1 MTFAAVTN
9 ETLGWTIFIVIL
21 VGVIVYASINILRS
35 GKAELGS
42 EIELAPNRKPYLPDE
57 QLEGPKLDRTLTIAL
72 LTLFVIAIGLPL
84 YWILEPGRQAG
95 ATRDFR
101 ETFEARGAA
110 MFAPVGTSLDAL
122 GCEGCHGPK
131 GVGGITSY
139 NLQQPDGTVQVVNWR
154 VPALNTVL
162 LRYSREELTYVI
174 TYGRPFS
181 PMPAWGVAG
190 GGALNDQQVQNLVDY
205 IQSIQIS
212 PDQAQQAARD
222 ELAKMMAE
230 KNPDGSP
237 KWASEGEALFNM
249 GFDSDNFAGGAYAC
263 GRCHTQ
269 QWSYTTDYSQIR
281 SISGC
286 GAFGP
291 SLCAGSVD
299 RQFPLNTGPGACPP
313 TAVEAGENAQAVG
326 TTTTTTS
333 PATTTTAATA
343 TAAPAACTNPIQDQI
358 DFVTTGSEQGKK
370 YGVHGQGT
378 GRMPG
383 FGSSPQEPQTYTAPD
398 GNQITI
404 FYENNGKSVDPGPGM
419 LPIDLVEKVV
429 EYERSR
435 P

>member
-1 MTFAAVTN
+1 VTFGAVTN
-9 ETLGWTIFIVIL
+9 ETIGWTIFIVIFI
-21 VGVIVYASINILRS
+21 GVVVYASINIIR
-35 GKAELGS
+35 GAKPELGS

-72 LTLFVIAIGLPL
+72 LTLFVIAVGLPL

-101 ETFEARGAA
+101 EAFEKRGAA

-139 NLQQPDGTVQVVNWR
+139 NLLQPDGSVKVVNWR
-154 VPALNTVL
+154 VPALDTAL
-162 LRYSREELTYVI
+162 LRYSREELTYII

-212 PDQAQQAARD
+212 PDAAQQAAKD

-230 KNPDGSP
+230 TNADGSP
-237 KWASEGEALFNM
+237 KWKSEGEALFNM

-286 GAFGP
+286 GALGP

-299 RQFPLNTGPGACPP
+299 RQFPLNTSPAACAA
-313 TAVEAGENAQAVG
+313 TAAESAENTAAAPSP
-326 TTTTTTS
+326 TTTTTT
-333 PATTTTAATA
+333 TTTAPTES
-343 TAAPAACTNPIQDQI
+343 AAPCVNPIQDQI
-358 DFVTTGSEQGKK
+358 DFVTIGSEDGKK

-383 FGSSPQEPQTYTAPD
+383 FGSSPGEPQTYTSPD
-398 GNQITI
+398 GNPVTI
-404 FYENNGKSVDPGPGM
+404 FYENDGKATDPGPGM
-419 LPIDLVEKVV
+419 LPIDLVEKIVQ
-429 EYERSR
+429 YERAL

>member
-1 MTFAAVTN
+1 MTFGAVTN
-9 ETLGWTIFIVIL
+9 ETIGWTIFIVIL
-21 VGVIVYASINILRS
+21 VGVVVYAAINILRS

-139 NLQQPDGTVQVVNWR
+139 NLLQPDGSVKVVNWR
-154 VPALNTVL
+154 VPALNTAL
-162 LRYSREELTYVI
+162 LRFSREEVTYII
-174 TYGRPFS
+174 TYGRTFS

-212 PDQAQQAARD
+212 PDEAQQQAKD

-269 QWSYTTDYSQIR
+269 EWSYTADYSQIR

-286 GAFGP
+286 GALGP

-299 RQFPLNTGPGACPP
+299 RQFPANTSPTACTSSAPGA
-313 TAVEAGENAQAVG
+313 A
-326 TTTTTTS
+326 TS
-333 PATTTTAATA
+333 P
-343 TAAPAACTNPIQDQI
+343 PGCINPIQDQI
-358 DFVTTGSEQGKK
+358 DFVTTGSENGKK

-398 GNQITI
+398 GNQISI
-404 FYENNGKSVDPGPGM
+404 FYENNGKPVDPGPGM
-419 LPIDLVEKVV
+419 LPIDLVEQIVA
-429 EYERSR
+429 YERSL

>member
-1 MTFAAVTN
+1 
-9 ETLGWTIFIVIL
+9 LI
-21 VGVIVYASINILRS
+21 
-35 GKAELGS
+35 
-42 EIELAPNRKPYLPDE
+42 
-57 QLEGPKLDRTLTIAL
+57 
-72 LTLFVIAIGLPL
+72 TLFVIAVGLPL

-95 ATRDFR
+95 ATKDFR
-101 ETFEARGAA
+101 ETFEKRGAA
-110 MFAPVGTSLDAL
+110 MYAPVGTSLDAL

-131 GVGGITSY
+131 GVGGVTSY
-139 NLQQPDGTVQVVNWR
+139 NLVQADGSVKVVNWR

-162 LRYSREELTYVI
+162 LRYSREEVTYVI

-190 GGALNDQQVQNLVDY
+190 GGALNDQQVQNIVDY
-205 IQSIQIS
+205 LQSIQIT
-212 PDQAQQAARD
+212 PDESQQQAKD

-269 QWSYTTDYSQIR
+269 EWSYTYDYAKVK

-286 GAFGP
+286 GALGP

-299 RQFPLNTGPGACPP
+299 RQFPLNTAPTACPP
-313 TAVEAGENAQAVG
+313 TGAEAAENAAAAPSPTTP
-326 TTTTTTS
+326 TTTTT
-333 PATTTTAATA
+333 PAAS
-343 TAAPAACTNPIQDQI
+343 AAPCTNPIQDQI
-358 DFVTTGSEQGKK
+358 DFVSTGSEQGKK

-383 FGSSPQEPQTYTAPD
+383 FGTSPKQPQTYTAPD
-398 GNQITI
+398 GNPITI
-404 FYENNGKSVDPGPGM
+404 FYENNGKAVDEGPGM
-419 LPIDLVEKVV
+419 LPPDLVEQIVA
-429 EYERSR
+429 YERSR

>member
-9 ETLGWTIFIVIL
+9 ETIGWTIFIVIL
-21 VGVIVYASINILRS
+21 VGVVVYAAINILRS

-139 NLQQPDGTVQVVNWR
+139 NLLQPDGSVKVVNWR
-154 VPALNTVL
+154 VPALNTAL
-162 LRYSREELTYVI
+162 LRFSREEVTYII
-174 TYGRPFS
+174 TYGRTFS

-212 PDQAQQAARD
+212 PDEAQQQAKD

-269 QWSYTTDYSQIR
+269 EWSYTADYSQIR

-286 GAFGP
+286 GALGP

-299 RQFPLNTGPGACPP
+299 RQFPANTSPTACTSSAPGA
-313 TAVEAGENAQAVG
+313 A
-326 TTTTTTS
+326 TS
-333 PATTTTAATA
+333 P
-343 TAAPAACTNPIQDQI
+343 PGCVNPIQDQI
-358 DFVTTGSEQGKK
+358 DFVTTGSENGKK

-398 GNQITI
+398 GNQISI
-404 FYENNGKSVDPGPGM
+404 FYENNGKPVDPGPGM
-419 LPIDLVEKVV
+419 LPIDLVEQIVA
-429 EYERSR
+429 YERSL

>member
-9 ETLGWTIFIVIL
+9 ETIGWTIFIVIL
-21 VGVIVYASINILRS
+21 AGVIVYASINILRS
-35 GKAELGS
+35 GKPELGS

-57 QLEGPKLDRTLTIAL
+57 ELEGPKLDRTLTIAL
-72 LTLFVIAIGLPL
+72 ITLFVIAVGLPL

-139 NLQQPDGTVQVVNWR
+139 NLMQPDGSVKVVNWR
-154 VPALNTVL
+154 VPALNTAL
-162 LRYSREELTYVI
+162 LRFSREELTYII

-212 PDQAQQAARD
+212 PDEAQQQARD

-230 KNPDGSP
+230 KNPDGSA

-286 GAFGP
+286 GALGP
-291 SLCAGSVD
+291 SLCGGSVD
-299 RQFPLNTGPGACPP
+299 RQFPATSGPTVCTSSAPGAAASPP
-313 TAVEAGENAQAVG
+313 GCV
-326 TTTTTTS
+326 
-333 PATTTTAATA
+333 
-343 TAAPAACTNPIQDQI
+343 NPIQDQI
-358 DFVTTGSEQGKK
+358 DFVTTGSENGKK

-404 FYENNGKSVDPGPGM
+404 FYENNGKTVDAGPGM
-419 LPIDLVEKVV
+419 LPIDLVEQIVA
-429 EYERSR
+429 YERAR

>member
-1 MTFAAVTN
+1 
-9 ETLGWTIFIVIL
+9 
-21 VGVIVYASINILRS
+21 
-35 GKAELGS
+35 
-42 EIELAPNRKPYLPDE
+42 
-57 QLEGPKLDRTLTIAL
+57 
-72 LTLFVIAIGLPL
+72 
-84 YWILEPGRQAG
+84 
-95 ATRDFR
+95 
-101 ETFEARGAA
+101 

-139 NLQQPDGTVQVVNWR
+139 NLLQPDGSVKVVNWR
-154 VPALNTVL
+154 VPALNTAL
-162 LRYSREELTYVI
+162 LRFSREEVTYII
-174 TYGRPFS
+174 TYGRTFS

-212 PDQAQQAARD
+212 PDEAQQQAKD

-269 QWSYTTDYSQIR
+269 EWSYTADYSQIR

-286 GAFGP
+286 GALGP

-299 RQFPLNTGPGACPP
+299 RQFPANTSPTACTSSAPGA
-313 TAVEAGENAQAVG
+313 A
-326 TTTTTTS
+326 TS
-333 PATTTTAATA
+333 P
-343 TAAPAACTNPIQDQI
+343 PGCVNPIQDQI
-358 DFVTTGSEQGKK
+358 DFVTTGSENGKK

-398 GNQITI
+398 GNQISI
-404 FYENNGKSVDPGPGM
+404 FYENNGKPVDPGPGM
-419 LPIDLVEKVV
+419 LPIDLVEQIVA
-429 EYERSR
+429 YERSL

>member
-9 ETLGWTIFIVIL
+9 ETIGWTIFIVIL
-21 VGVIVYASINILRS
+21 VGVVVYAAINILRS

-110 MFAPVGTSLDAL
+110 MFAPVGSSLDAL

-139 NLQQPDGTVQVVNWR
+139 NLLQPDGSVKVVNWR
-154 VPALNTVL
+154 VPALNTAL
-162 LRYSREELTYVI
+162 LRFSREEVTYII
-174 TYGRPFS
+174 TYGRTFS

-212 PDQAQQAARD
+212 PDEAQQQAKD

-269 QWSYTTDYSQIR
+269 EWSYTADYSQIR

-286 GAFGP
+286 GALGP

-299 RQFPLNTGPGACPP
+299 RQFPANTSPTACTSSAPGA
-313 TAVEAGENAQAVG
+313 A
-326 TTTTTTS
+326 TS
-333 PATTTTAATA
+333 P
-343 TAAPAACTNPIQDQI
+343 PGCVNPIQDQI
-358 DFVTTGSEQGKK
+358 DFVTTGSENGKK

-398 GNQITI
+398 GNQISI
-404 FYENNGKSVDPGPGM
+404 FYENNGKPVDPGPGM
-419 LPIDLVEKVV
+419 LPIDLVEQIVA
-429 EYERSR
+429 YERSL

>member
-9 ETLGWTIFIVIL
+9 ETIGWTIFIVIL
-21 VGVIVYASINILRS
+21 VGVVVYAAINILRS

-139 NLQQPDGTVQVVNWR
+139 NLLQPDGSVKVVNWR
-154 VPALNTVL
+154 VPALNTAL
-162 LRYSREELTYVI
+162 LRFSREEVTYII
-174 TYGRPFS
+174 TYGRTFS

-212 PDQAQQAARD
+212 PDEAQQQAKD

-269 QWSYTTDYSQIR
+269 EWSYTADYSQIR

-286 GAFGP
+286 GALGP

-299 RQFPLNTGPGACPP
+299 RQFPANTSPTACTSSAPGA
-313 TAVEAGENAQAVG
+313 A
-326 TTTTTTS
+326 TS
-333 PATTTTAATA
+333 P
-343 TAAPAACTNPIQDQI
+343 PGCINPIQDQI
-358 DFVTTGSEQGKK
+358 DFVTTGSENGKK

-398 GNQITI
+398 GNQISI
-404 FYENNGKSVDPGPGM
+404 FYENNGKPVDPGPGM
-419 LPIDLVEKVV
+419 LPIDLVEQIVA
-429 EYERSR
+429 YERSL

>member
-9 ETLGWTIFIVIL
+9 ETIGWTIFIVIL
-21 VGVIVYASINILRS
+21 VGVVVYAAINILRS

-139 NLQQPDGTVQVVNWR
+139 NLPQPDGSVKVVDWR
-154 VPALNTVL
+154 VPALNTAL
-162 LRYSREELTYVI
+162 LRFSREELTYII
-174 TYGRPFS
+174 TYGRTFS

-212 PDQAQQAARD
+212 PDEAQQQAKD

-269 QWSYTTDYSQIR
+269 EWSYTADYSQIR

-286 GAFGP
+286 GALGP

-299 RQFPLNTGPGACPP
+299 RQFPANTSPTVCTSSAPGA
-313 TAVEAGENAQAVG
+313 A
-326 TTTTTTS
+326 TS
-333 PATTTTAATA
+333 P
-343 TAAPAACTNPIQDQI
+343 PGCINPIQDQI
-358 DFVTTGSEQGKK
+358 DFVTTGSENGKK

-419 LPIDLVEKVV
+419 LPIDLVEQIVA
-429 EYERSR
+429 YERSL